1 MGRGNLRTFDSI
13 SSGSSLGVRCPRVTG
28 LCPSEVGRQ
37 DFAVIVR
44 ILHEAENELLVAAAW
59 YEDQEAGVGQRFLG
73 TYETALGSIRER
85 AESAS
90 HLEDVQSGRDIRRVR
105 LRRFPYIVVY
115 ELFSEEVVIL
125 AVAHIRQR
133 PAYWIGRR
141 GD

>member
-1 MGRGNLRTFDSI
+1 MT
-13 SSGSSLGVRCPRVTG
+13 
-28 LCPSEVGRQ
+28 
-37 DFAVIVR
+37 VR
-44 ILHEAENELLVAAAW
+44 ILHEAENELFGAAAW

-141 GD
+141 GE